1 MYATGWGGVVQDVAE
16 AARWYRRAA
25 EQGYVPAQLKMG
37 EIYAAGY
44 GIPQNGVEA
53 MAWYRRA
60 AERGHAN
67 AQYNLGVAY
76 ETGRGV
82 TQDAAVAVRWFR
94 PAAEQGSASA
104 QFALGDMYARGAG
117 VAQDTVIAYMWL
129 SLAASQEAPLAKQR
143 RTATGV
149 FDRVT
154 EWFMRRVS
162 RRPTYELT
170 SATTVLDEVAD
181 RMTSAQI
188 TEAQRLAREW
198 EALHPREP

>member
-1 MYATGWGGVVQDVAE
+1 MYAAGRGVLPDEVKALV
-16 AARWYRRAA
+16 WFRRAA
-25 EQGYVPAQLKMG
+25 EQGD
-37 EIYAAGY
+37 
-44 GIPQNGVEA
+44 
-53 MAWYRRA
+53 
-60 AERGHAN
+60 AN

-82 TQDAAVAVRWFR
+82 TQDAAEAVRWFR
-94 PAAEQGSASA
+94 TAAERGSASA
-104 QFALGDMYARGAG
+104 QFALGDLYTRGAG
-117 VAQDTVIAYMWL
+117 VAQDNVTAYMWL

-154 EWFMRRVS
+154 EWVMRRVS

-170 SATTVLDEVAD
+170 SANTVRDELAD
-181 RMTSAQI
+181 RMTSTQI

-198 EALHPREP
+198 EVAHLR

>member
-1 MYATGWGGVVQDVAE
+1 MVSRSAPVLFAVGMFLIPFSASVQEDNAISEEPIVLEDLDVADLQGL
-16 AARWYRRAA
+16 A
-25 EQGYVPAQLKMG
+25 EQGNAAAQF
-37 EIYAAGY
+37 
-44 GIPQNGVEA
+44 
-53 MAWYRRA
+53 
-60 AERGHAN
+60 
-67 AQYNLGVAY
+67 NLGVMYAD
-76 ETGRGV
+76 GAGV
-82 TQDAAVAVRWFR
+82 TEDDEEAVRWFR

-154 EWFMRRVS
+154 EWFMRLVS

-170 SATTVLDEVAD
+170 SATTVRDEVTD